1 MALFS
6 KQNKEAFI
14 KPLNGDNPVL
24 VQVASIRYA
33 VKSRVWRCTN
43 W

>member
-14 KPLNGDNPVL
+14 KPLNGDNPILDQVL
-24 VQVASIRYA
+24 GFC
-33 VKSRVWRCTN
+33 KGEHL
-43 W
+43 

>member
-24 VQVASIRYA
+24 VQGAWYL
-33 VKSRVWRCTN
+33 
-43 W
+43 